1 MAIEKRGM
9 VLVGYGGIPK
19 DYPQDFVTRL
29 KRLEAQRR
37 AACSPSMIVR
47 PGA

>member
-19 DYPQDFVTRL
+19 DYPQDLVIGI
-29 KRLEAQRR
+29 E
-37 AACSPSMIVR
+37 
-47 PGA
+47 